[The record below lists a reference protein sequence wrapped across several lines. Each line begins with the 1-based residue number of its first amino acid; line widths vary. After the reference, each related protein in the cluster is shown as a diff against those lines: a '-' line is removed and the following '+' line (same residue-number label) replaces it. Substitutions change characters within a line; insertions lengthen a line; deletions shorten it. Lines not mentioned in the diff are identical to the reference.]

1 MGISY
6 QEVKSVKKKSIILE
20 KQENLEIQENSSRY
34 RQRKRTITK
43 ERFYDF
49 KEEQGKSKEQQNSK
63 SNVDFVKHKESKE
76 LHNSIEVGRESDG
89 SDEARKLLKLLKSKK
104 QKQEIVLEKVL
115 DTSQQL
121 SHLEASI
128 DHEIKKLKQQRKLL
142 KRDSFSMDEKTNKR
156 KENEVEKASTW
167 ADYLGDNSSRERQKT
182 SREIAKEK
190 YSLQHKCVCTSP
202 RYGSDKNLS
211 PRPRMRSVASQ
222 MHTPQEFLDQGAV
235 GDYNSNANV
244 QTFKVQEVPNRKGFV
259 KCSDPQISKANDQIV
274 NCCYGLVCPAADQ
287 QTLKNFTNTNGQG
300 CRHYS
305 CQQNT
310 INGNRAYTYCRDEY
324 YYNLP
329 NCSCNLA
336 STTGAQPQQY
346 RRHNTDLNTQEFYC
360 RRPDK
365 SSKLRSNSKTNKKS
379 KLDKSTE
386 SLDDYNVNKKR
397 AGREKR
403 EKQQRSKSPEQRLN
417 KSVKLAQLLREE
429 SVTKLIKY
437 LDRYVDDYEKEFELE
452 NNKETKTKEYPD
464 DSCTA
469 PTLKIKSHTKL
480 CQVTVR
486 KKLEQK
492 KHPSNLT
499 DCGDSNSLE
508 TQYSWETLRMLKKMT
523 IREYKPSSLKAKEK
537 SDRLEAKTTK
547 ELQAKK
553 LDKVQRYREYL
564 DKFEREQQAKKN
576 IKVLKPVPEYFPES
590 DSEELEIFKQ
600 LNREQT
606 EPLKSPTA
614 SSNNWEFL
622 EGRKMNSS
630 LINKA
635 NFSFDQGAINNF
647 PESDSYEESR
657 YEYAAAARGEDS
669 WLDQNQIG
677 QAKRELDL
685 GETKEDIN
693 YPDNSQEWK
702 DIRGQT
708 ALKESD
714 SDILR
719 ESRCRDHK
727 AEDQISRPKDYWNY
741 RKSKDRERTDKD
753 PSARSATILMKDF
766 KERAAEDQQSQRAYK
781 PKDCWTYRKSR
792 DKEINE
798 LDHTAKSAITEN
810 DFKERRIEDHRSK
823 IDDSSTYRKSR
834 ERARKAEY
842 QKVKREAEDQTREA
856 EDQTR
861 KAEDH
866 RYERDNCSSYRKSI
880 ERKRRAEDSKAGE
893 ATLIPHTNFET
904 ARTAC
909 SADDFDF
916 YGKSKNRDQR
926 SEDQTPRYDRGR
938 RNDLEENSNQ
948 LDLERVNVEDQR
960 YERDNCSSYRKS
972 IERKRR
978 AEGAKTGQVA
988 LIPETNFETLRTV
1001 DSAKEFDFYGKS
1013 KDREQR
1019 NKDQTLRY
1027 SRERKKDLEEN
1038 SNQLDLEKVKVE
1050 DIYNDKT
1057 FRPST
1062 ESPRITSQ
1070 QTSRYND
1077 QTRRPFKEAKSQTCE
1092 YFEQT
1097 ALERAQIEPE
1107 CREETF
1113 RQFGDVERRSQDQ
1126 SSNNFEGNRAE
1137 FTESM
1142 KHYAKPSRES
1152 QSKEAEAKALRS
1164 RNIETKEYLRRRDCD
1179 AEVFEET
1186 TAKPLKAKDN
1196 GRNDFE
1202 DKRRDSEDQN
1212 NDLND
1217 YKERR
1222 RDSLE
1227 VKQYPKERDLKASDE
1242 AKYEVDV
1249 FENLKERRR
1258 IAKDRISG
1266 YYDETKRVFKDSRQV
1281 DTPNRINYKAETKE
1295 IGSDVLK
1302 TGDKYYEATRREIE
1316 EQIDLPEGE
1325 QRKLKI
1331 DKYEELDKEELN
1343 KLQPETWKRSKRCT
1357 EENFSYDKSAERE
1370 PSLGTSIRKE
1380 SQMNNQKQEYL
1391 RAEEFQAYHLKQ
1403 EQQIDEEF
1411 SKQNESFQKEPE
1423 RYVNDDPGFR
1433 EKNSNSS
1440 SYDDFKQVMDHSLG
1454 LYTSRAS
1461 QTSYQFQPQ
1470 LTEQLSSQTFTREKE
1485 TPNENQD
1492 ILKKQQTELPL
1503 TTSEAL
1509 KYLKN
1514 FLKTYQED
1522 SSLEGECAKAVTSA
1536 ANELITKLS
1545 SCKSSLR
1552 TDTNSRTL
1560 VQEPRSSL
1568 RETASLTLEQ
1578 KLTQDTQ
1585 FKDLESTTDSSD
1597 PQLANAKGK
1606 DSKALTPERDKSR
1619 METAVKDQA
1628 KEEPIIELIEQE
1640 SYHYKSQPCNL
1651 QQRETAE
1658 TYQIYEEYKENLRS
1672 QQDKYLDQTYNGEM
1686 HDPLPLC
1693 YAADRI
1699 EPCVERKF
1707 TCGSLSGPTTSQ
1719 AFDPQLMPLKGIL
1732 KPCRTME
1739 DVQVACYDLESHKT
1753 TSVVSF
1759 GPKEEVNTQTETA
1772 LSYKQGEDEVAQYCQ
1787 ETQQTIITKD
1797 ELLQPITQQ
1806 TKYQLNKT
1814 SNTKYLLNQ
1823 DNQMD
1828 SAPMESYC
1836 RNNTPR
1842 LYTVE
1847 LEKFKQCP
1855 CMLDTYRTML
1865 SNYYKCKKN

>member
-1 MGISY
+1 
-6 QEVKSVKKKSIILE
+6 
-20 KQENLEIQENSSRY
+20 
-34 RQRKRTITK
+34 
-43 ERFYDF
+43 
-49 KEEQGKSKEQQNSK
+49 
-63 SNVDFVKHKESKE
+63 
-76 LHNSIEVGRESDG
+76 
-89 SDEARKLLKLLKSKK
+89 
-104 QKQEIVLEKVL
+104 
-115 DTSQQL
+115 
-121 SHLEASI
+121 
-128 DHEIKKLKQQRKLL
+128 
-142 KRDSFSMDEKTNKR
+142 MDEKTNKR
-156 KENEVEKASTW
+156 KGNKVEKASTW

-222 MHTPQEFLDQGAV
+222 IHTQQEFLDQGAV

-244 QTFKVQEVPNRKGFV
+244 QTFKVQEVPNGKGFV

-287 QTLKNFTNTNGQG
+287 QTLKTFNNTNGEG

-324 YYNLP
+324 YYNLT

-346 RRHNTDLNTQEFYC
+346 RRQNTDLNTQEFYC

-397 AGREKR
+397 ASREKR
-403 EKQQRSKSPEQRLN
+403 EKQQRSKSPQQTLN

-437 LDRYVDDYEKEFELE
+437 LDRYVDDYEKEFEFE
-452 NNKETKTKEYPD
+452 NNKETNIKEYPN
-464 DSCTA
+464 DSSTA

-492 KHPSNLT
+492 EHPTNLT
-499 DCGDSNSLE
+499 DCGDSNNLE

-576 IKVLKPVPEYFPES
+576 IQVLKPVPEYFPEP

-600 LNREQT
+600 LNSEQT

-635 NFSFDQGAINNF
+635 NFSSDQGATNNF
-647 PESDSYEESR
+647 PESDSYEETR

-677 QAKRELDL
+677 QTKRELDL

-702 DIRGQT
+702 EIRGQT

-714 SDILR
+714 SSILR

-727 AEDQISRPKDYWNY
+727 AEDQISRQKDYYWNY
-741 RKSKDRERTDKD
+741 RKSKDKERTDKD
-753 PSARSATILMKDF
+753 PSARSTAILMKDF
-766 KERAAEDQQSQRAYK
+766 KERAAEDQRSQRAYK

-810 DFKERRIEDHRSK
+810 DFKERKTEDHRSK

-842 QKVKREAEDQTREA
+842 QRVKREAEDQTRE
-856 EDQTR
+856 
-861 KAEDH
+861 AEDH

-880 ERKRRAEDSKAGE
+880 ERERRAEDSKAGE
-893 ATLIPHTNFET
+893 ATLIPHTHFET
-904 ARTAC
+904 SRTAC
-909 SADDFDF
+909 CAEDFDF
-916 YGKSKNRDQR
+916 YGKSKDREQR
-926 SEDQTPRYDRGR
+926 SEDQIPRYDRGR

-948 LDLERVNVEDQR
+948 LDLERVKVEDQR

-978 AEGAKTGQVA
+978 AEEARTGEAA
-988 LIPETNFETLRTV
+988 LIPETNFETSRTV
-1001 DSAKEFDFYGKS
+1001 DSAEDFDFYGKS
-1013 KDREQR
+1013 KDREQ
-1019 NKDQTLRY
+1019 DQTLNY
-1027 SRERKKDLEEN
+1027 SRERRKDLNEN

-1050 DIYNDKT
+1050 DVYNNKT

-1062 ESPRITSQ
+1062 ESPRITPQ

-1077 QTRRPFKEAKSQTCE
+1077 QTRRPFKEAKSQPCE

-1097 ALERAQIEPE
+1097 DLERAQIEPE
-1107 CREETF
+1107 YREETF

-1126 SSNNFEGNRAE
+1126 SSNNFEDNRAE

-1142 KHYAKPSRES
+1142 KKSFKENES
-1152 QSKEAEAKALRS
+1152 QSKEAEVKALRS
-1164 RNIETKEYLRRRDCD
+1164 RNVERKEGAGRQYSSRRDYD
-1179 AEVFEET
+1179 EEVFEET
-1186 TAKPLKAKDN
+1186 TAKPRKVKDN

-1202 DKRRDSEDQN
+1202 YKQRNLEDQKI
-1212 NDLND
+1212 DLND

-1227 VKQYPKERDLKASDE
+1227 VKQYPKERDLKASDVE
-1242 AKYEVDV
+1242 AKYEVGV
-1249 FENLKERRR
+1249 RENLKERQR

-1266 YYDETKRVFKDSRQV
+1266 YNDETKRVPKDSRQV
-1281 DTPNRINYKAETKE
+1281 DTPNRINYKAEIKE

-1302 TGDKYYEATRREIE
+1302 TGNKYYEATRREIE
-1316 EQIDLPEGE
+1316 EQRDLPEGE

-1331 DKYEELDKEELN
+1331 EKYEELDKEELN
-1343 KLQPETWKRSKRCT
+1343 KLQPETSKRSKRST

-1380 SQMNNQKQEYL
+1380 SQMNNLKQEYL
-1391 RAEEFQAYHLKQ
+1391 RAEEFQAYPLKQ
-1403 EQQIDEEF
+1403 EQQIAEEF

-1423 RYVNDDPGFR
+1423 IYVNDDPGFR

-1440 SYDDFKQVMDHSLG
+1440 SYNDFKQVMDHSLG

-1485 TPNENQD
+1485 TPNENLD
-1492 ILKKQQTELPL
+1492 ILKQQQTELPL

-1552 TDTNSRTL
+1552 TDTNSGIQ

-1597 PQLANAKGK
+1597 SQLANAKGK
-1606 DSKALTPERDKSR
+1606 DSKALTAESDQSQ
-1619 METAVKDQA
+1619 METAVKEQS
-1628 KEEPIIELIEQE
+1628 KEESIIELIEQE
-1640 SYHYKSQPCNL
+1640 SYHYKSQTCDF
-1651 QQRETAE
+1651 QQRETTE

-1672 QQDKYLDQTYNGEM
+1672 QQDKYLDETFNGEM

-1699 EPCVERKF
+1699 KPCVERKL

-1739 DVQVACYDLESHKT
+1739 DVQMACYDLESHRT

-1759 GPKEEVNTQTETA
+1759 GLREEVNTQTDTA
-1772 LSYKQGEDEVAQYCQ
+1772 MSYKQEEDEVG
-1787 ETQQTIITKD
+1787 K
-1797 ELLQPITQQ
+1797 
-1806 TKYQLNKT
+1806 
-1814 SNTKYLLNQ
+1814 
-1823 DNQMD
+1823 
-1828 SAPMESYC
+1828 
-1836 RNNTPR
+1836 
-1842 LYTVE
+1842 
-1847 LEKFKQCP
+1847 
-1855 CMLDTYRTML
+1855 
-1865 SNYYKCKKN
+1865 